1 EAQPRV
7 KVGRAD
13 GPQMVGVEDVVRNV
27 FAGVSLGCNAF
38 ARLCPGP
45 LLRYNGR
52 FKDLPNPAFVQV
64 HDPTVVVFASLASRL
79 MNPHRPQ
86 SDAQAVIADAGGH
99 QQSSEQ
105 ERKVFAV
112 ASALGQGLIWIEPG
126 VGRVASLVVGF
137 EVAQCAEEMENRVGA
152 EVETAWCVGG
162 NERLPRRGQI
172 LNEAG
177 ELVAHHGIIGSREEL
192 PNIDGKSFLSARNE
206 PAGRDYWFVDDF
218 ITGPIPV
225 MPAKDQRA
233 LQTHGRAD

>member
-1 EAQPRV
+1 VINVAVIEVIARVVCGNVDVEPKALALDGRESGRGNSIAQSGVEDGGMHFGGEPRIEPVPEIPTLDAVILEAQPRV

-86 SDAQAVIADAGGH
+86 SD
-99 QQSSEQ
+99 
-105 ERKVFAV
+105 
-112 ASALGQGLIWIEPG
+112 
-126 VGRVASLVVGF
+126 
-137 EVAQCAEEMENRVGA
+137 
-152 EVETAWCVGG
+152 
-162 NERLPRRGQI
+162 
-172 LNEAG
+172 
-177 ELVAHHGIIGSREEL
+177 
-192 PNIDGKSFLSARNE
+192 
-206 PAGRDYWFVDDF
+206 
-218 ITGPIPV
+218 
-225 MPAKDQRA
+225 
-233 LQTHGRAD
+233 